1 MNILIINASPRKTG
15 NISQMLE
22 VIEQEALNRG
32 AEVNVVEVSKLTIR
46 PCVACMTC
54 RSTGKC
60 VMPEDDAQRVLRMIV
75 ACDAL
80 VIGAPCYWGNI
91 PGALKL
97 LFDRIV
103 YGMMGENSMAV
114 PIALHKGKKAV
125 IVTSSSTM
133 WPFNIIMNQTRGVV
147 RALKEIL
154 GWSGFKIV
162 ATVQKGGT
170 FRHPEFTDADRNK
183 CRKAARK
190 LRIK

>member
-1 MNILIINASPRKTG
+1 
-15 NISQMLE
+15 
-22 VIEQEALNRG
+22 
-32 AEVNVVEVSKLTIR
+32 
-46 PCVACMTC
+46 MTC

-114 PIALHKGKKAV
+114 PVALHKGKKAV

-190 LRIK
+190 LKIK